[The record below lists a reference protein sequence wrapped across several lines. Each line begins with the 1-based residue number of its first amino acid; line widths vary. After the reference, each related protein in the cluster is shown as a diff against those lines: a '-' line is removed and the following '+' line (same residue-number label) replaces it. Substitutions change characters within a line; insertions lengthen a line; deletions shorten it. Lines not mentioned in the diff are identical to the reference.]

1 MNAVFIGYDIPLAL
15 ETKWN
20 HIMPALNLM
29 YKGIEYEGDIVHII
43 NAESDISFI
52 QGLLESYNTLLQINL
67 TLDVFKIDETLV

>member
-29 YKGIEYEGDIVHII
+29 YKVIEYEGDIVHII
-43 NAESDISFI
+43 NTESEIFFI